1 MGGEEWEGVVKFQF
15 LKLIHFYSFA
25 YINMEAKISLKCPP
39 FFFYICVFVKGN
51 VETAWMGVGW

>member
-39 FFFYICVFVKGN
+39 FFFYVCVFVKGN
-51 VETAWMGVGW
+51 VETA